1 MKGSV
6 SLKTRNFL
14 AAVVSVAVACLAASP
29 ASASAAADRARIEQ
43 IFAAHD
49 KLQAG
54 LDEYMAS
61 VASDII
67 LMPNGGAAIEGK
79 AAYLQHVKDFYASG
93 KIQIRHELIEVYS
106 YPEVVI
112 ARGRAV
118 GKFTPHGGSTTSAF
132 ETKNV
137 FIFRRLENGNLEVWQ
152 IIFNDAPAPS
162 RQ

>member
-1 MKGSV
+1 M
-6 SLKTRNFL
+6 
-14 AAVVSVAVACLAASP
+14 AAAVACLVSFP
-29 ASASAAADRARIEQ
+29 ASADAASDRTRIEK

-61 VASDII
+61 VADDII
-67 LMPNGGAAIEGK
+67 LMPDGGAVIEGK

-93 KIQIRHELIEVYS
+93 TIQIRHELIEAYS
-106 YPEVVI
+106 YPDVVI
-112 ARGRAV
+112 ARGRAI
-118 GKFTPHGGSTTSAF
+118 GSFTPHGGSTPSTF
-132 ETKNV
+132 ETRNV
-137 FIFRRLENGNLEVWQ
+137 FIFRRAKNKNLEVWQ

>member
-1 MKGSV
+1 
-6 SLKTRNFL
+6 LKTRNFL
-14 AAVVSVAVACLAASP
+14 ALLVAAAVACLASLP
-29 ASASAAADRARIEQ
+29 ASADATADRTRIEK

-79 AAYLQHVKDFYASG
+79 AAYLQHVKGFYASG
-93 KIQIRHELIEVYS
+93 TIQIRHELIEVYS

-112 ARGRAV
+112 ARGRAI
-118 GKFTPHGGSTTSAF
+118 GSFTPHGGSTASNF

-137 FIFRRLENGNLEVWQ
+137 FIFRRAKNGSLEVWQ
-152 IIFNDAPAPS
+152 IIFNDTPPPP

>member
-1 MKGSV
+1 M
-6 SLKTRNFL
+6 KTRNFL
-14 AAVVSVAVACLAASP
+14 ALLVAAAVACLASLP
-29 ASASAAADRARIEQ
+29 ASADATADRTRIEK

-79 AAYLQHVKDFYASG
+79 AAYLQHVKGFYASG
-93 KIQIRHELIEVYS
+93 TIQIRHELIEVYS

-112 ARGRAV
+112 ARGRAI
-118 GKFTPHGGSTTSAF
+118 GSFTPHGGSTASNF

-137 FIFRRLENGNLEVWQ
+137 FIFRRAKNGSLEVWQ
-152 IIFNDAPAPS
+152 IIFNDTPPPP